1 MSKTPPTP
9 PWPDSSDDEPFVGP
23 FDGPPV
29 PPPPPDPPEPEI
41 DLADPQPLIPARM
54 INELAYCPR
63 LFALEW
69 LHDEWA
75 DNHHTIEGRA
85 VHRRV
90 DAPTRRGLL
99 PVDETAEESSEACD
113 SDTAPRVVRSV
124 SLSDP
129 ELGLIARI
137 DLCEQSGQ
145 VVVPVDYKKGKAPDI
160 PEGAWEPERV
170 QICVQALLLRSHG
183 YTVERGALWFD
194 GSKARVD
201 VEITPALVQRTLAL
215 RDQAR
220 RLARCTEQTLP
231 PPLTDSP
238 KCRGCSL
245 VGICLP
251 DEINVLSGRRT
262 EEVRP
267 LVPGRDDGL
276 PMYVTVQG
284 GAIGKTGGE
293 IVVREKGS
301 VVGRARFSDTSQ
313 VIVLGNATVSTALL
327 AALSEADIPLA
338 VHSTGGW
345 YRGSFMP
352 LSGVGALLR
361 VAQHRAADEPA
372 RALELARAIVVNK
385 IRNQRVL
392 LRRNGGEPARQA
404 LPLMAAAARGAEL
417 ARDLNELL
425 GQEGNAAR
433 AYFGSFACM
442 LRSDLGPEFDI
453 RGRSRRPPRDP
464 VNALLSFAYACLV
477 REWTQV
483 LRRVGY
489 DPERGFLHQM
499 RHGRP
504 ALALDLMEP
513 FRPVAADS
521 AVITAINTGVVTA
534 EDFLVHPTG
543 VALTDAG
550 RRRFI
555 QAWERRLDELATH
568 GLTGT
573 RLSLRR
579 MFELHARLW
588 ARHLH
593 GELPTPPHYV
603 IR

>member
-9 PWPDSSDDEPFVGP
+9 PWPASSDDEPFVGP

-29 PPPPPDPPEPEI
+29 PPPPPAPPEPEI
-41 DLADPQPLIPARM
+41 DLDDPQPLVPARM

-99 PVDETAEESSEACD
+99 PVDETAEESSEACVND
-113 SDTAPRVVRSV
+113 VAPRVVRSV
-124 SLSDP
+124 SLSDS
-129 ELGLIARI
+129 ELGLTARI
-137 DLCEQSGQ
+137 DLCEQSDQ
-145 VVVPVDYKKGKAPDI
+145 VVVPVDYKKGKAPDV

-170 QICVQALLLRSHG
+170 QICVQALLLRAHG

-194 GSKARVD
+194 GSKSRVD

-231 PPLTDSP
+231 PPLADSP

-251 DEINVLSGRRT
+251 DEINVLNGRRT

-284 GAIGKTGGE
+284 GSIGKTGGE

-313 VIVLGNATVSTALL
+313 VVVLGNATVSTALL

-417 ARDLNELL
+417 ATDLNELL

-433 AYFGSFACM
+433 AYFGSFSCM

-534 EDFLVHPTG
+534 GDFIVHPTG

-550 RRRFI
+550 RRRFT

-593 GELPTPPHYV
+593 GELPTPPHYIV
-603 IR
+603 R